1 MNALLTLTQ
10 LRRRYFIITSLFWFA
25 TVLPTAI
32 LVLFAQARGLD
43 LLQVGFVFGAY
54 TLTIVLLEVP
64 TGGLADTVGRKR
76 VTLIAIGV
84 TVAAQLM
91 LVSAFSFPQFLAF
104 AVLGGAGRAL
114 ISGAP
119 EAWFVDGLKAAN
131 DDIDIQ
137 PHLAQ
142 AEVFSTISLAL
153 ATLLGGFLPDW
164 FAFLPLAEEALLPPL
179 GVPILASA
187 LCFCVL
193 GGVVVAL
200 MREVRPEGGSSGE
213 SGTTG
218 LLTLL
223 REAFALSVKS
233 RTILLILLAS
243 VFGGFVTSGL
253 ETFWQPFFKSL
264 LGEREG
270 NTYLFGIIF
279 AGSFALASLGSLA
292 SIWLSRVLGQRYALV
307 AAVAEVGQLGFVIL
321 LAVQTNALVAASLF
335 WLVYFSRGALASPQA
350 TLLNNEV
357 SDEKRSSMLSIRSFV
372 FALGGFLGSVSL
384 GYLADT
390 FSIRVAWS
398 VAGAS
403 LLIAV
408 GCYFAIFVQNKE
420 G

>member
-1 MNALLTLTQ
+1 MNAPLTLTQ

-64 TGGLADTVGRKR
+64 TGGLADTVGRRR

-84 TVAAQLM
+84 TVAAQLV

-119 EAWFVDGLKAAN
+119 EAWFVDGLKAVD

-142 AEVFSTISLAL
+142 AEVFSTVSLAL

-164 FAFLPLAEEALLPPL
+164 FAFLPPAETTLLPPL

-187 LCFCVL
+187 LYFCVL
-193 GGVVVAL
+193 GGVVIAL
-200 MREVRPEGGSSGE
+200 MREVRSKGDSNSAGA
-213 SGTTG
+213 TG
-218 LLTLL
+218 LFNLL
-223 REAFALSVKS
+223 QEAFALSVKS

-270 NTYLFGIIF
+270 STYLFGVIL

-292 SIWLSRVLGQRYALV
+292 SIWLSRVFKQRYALV
-307 AAVAEVGQLGFVIL
+307 AAVAEVGQLGFVLL
-321 LAVQTNALVAASLF
+321 LAVQTNALVAAPLF

-357 SDEKRSSMLSIRSFV
+357 SDEKRSSILSIRSLV
-372 FALGGFLGSVSL
+372 FSLGFFLGSVSL

-408 GCYFAIFVQNKE
+408 GCYCAIFVQNKE
-420 G
+420 D

>member
-1 MNALLTLTQ
+1 MNAPLTLTQ

-64 TGGLADTVGRKR
+64 TGGLADTVGRRR

-84 TVAAQLM
+84 TVAAQLV

-119 EAWFVDGLKAAN
+119 EAWFVDGLKAVN

-142 AEVFSTISLAL
+142 AEVFSTVSLAL

-164 FAFLPLAEEALLPPL
+164 FAFLPPAEEALLPPL

-200 MREVRPEGGSSGE
+200 MREVRSKGDSNSGA
-213 SGTTG
+213 GVTG
-218 LLTLL
+218 LFNLL
-223 REAFALSVKS
+223 QEAFALSVKS

-270 NTYLFGIIF
+270 STYLFGVIL

-292 SIWLSRVLGQRYALV
+292 SIWLSRVLKQRYALV
-307 AAVAEVGQLGFVIL
+307 AAVAEVGQLGFVLL
-321 LAVQTNALVAASLF
+321 LAVQTNALVAAPLF

-357 SDEKRSSMLSIRSFV
+357 SDEKRSSILSIRSLV

-384 GYLADT
+384 GYLADNT
-390 FSIRVAWS
+390 SIRVAWS

-403 LLIAV
+403 LLVAV